1 MIILTYLNKLLISL
15 QDENIPQ
22 EGKLALALFILS
34 VILFVSFSNIMIYF
48 IILLGFENK
57 IIQDWVDKWKFLIK
71 FISIYKKTRIGF
83 LLFEI
88 CLSLYIIIFIIY
100 YSYKVYNFY
109 LLT

>member
-57 IIQDWVDKWKFLIK
+57 IIQD
-71 FISIYKKTRIGF
+71 
-83 LLFEI
+83 
-88 CLSLYIIIFIIY
+88 
-100 YSYKVYNFY
+100 
-109 LLT
+109 